1 MMGAALVQDA
11 DETRYQ
17 LATDRFSME
26 RSRTEGIQTRASQGM
41 GVSGTLMTLFLVLG
55 NSALSNLKN
64 TNPLIAYL
72 QGSLITGLILFAIDL
87 LVFLYANRFANY
99 RFDPSPSAITGGLA
113 KLKNPD
119 LMRQVTSN
127 VVDATLYNHGLNDFK
142 TGVIKVGYYL
152 LGISVF
158 AIVLFGIELVYAF
171 GLQ

>member
-72 QGSLITGLILFAIDL
+72 QGSLITGLL
-87 LVFLYANRFANY
+87 LSALYLPLSLHANR
-99 RFDPSPSAITGGLA
+99 SATY
-113 KLKNPD
+113 
-119 LMRQVTSN
+119 S
-127 VVDATLYNHGLNDFK
+127 F
-142 TGVIKVGYYL
+142 
-152 LGISVF
+152 
-158 AIVLFGIELVYAF
+158 
-171 GLQ
+171 